1 MTVVMTVCVSSKV
14 VSWWD
19 DYNFW
24 ATDVK
29 SLFYL
34 DGFAGKY
41 ANAAPEFGDYPPG
54 TQMIKWWFM
63 HFSPGRFREG
73 LMFAGYYFMNLS
85 FFPF

>member
-1 MTVVMTVCVSSKV
+1 M

-29 SLFYL
+29 SIFYRN
-34 DGFAGKY
+34 GFADKY

-54 TQMIKWWFM
+54 TQMMAKDPRYGALQI
-63 HFSPGRFREG
+63 
-73 LMFAGYYFMNLS
+73 YYDVD
-85 FFPF
+85 PQ